1 MDSKGK
7 LYVCLKPK
15 LASIKVVEIDEKNR
29 EGLIE
34 ITLPGKP
41 KIRQAAFT
49 RQRMFVLT
57 EKGEVYTFKIEE
69 RVAESMD
76 LYDHIR

>member
-1 MDSKGK
+1 VLDVAFGWYHEAYLDSLGK
-7 LYVCLKPK
+7 LYVCKKPK

-34 ITLPGKP
+34 ISEKLPGKP

-49 RQRMFVLT
+49 R
-57 EKGEVYTFKIEE
+57 
-69 RVAESMD
+69 
-76 LYDHIR
+76 